1 MAKLDYDGRS
11 RNDGKINPFAG
22 TAYESLWENNPYAG
36 MYYDPS
42 FWDKIGFSNKA
53 KDANN
58 EYERLYNE
66 FISGIYQQQQQDLY
80 NSPSNQAQLEKEAG
94 LNPDLTGV
102 SGSGATGGM
111 TPPNAGPNPALNGVS
126 PAQSA
131 FGVITQVLGFA
142 TSTLQS
148 IETIKGLSSS
158 RIGQNLSN
166 ISSFMDVARPTIIS
180 EFAKRFSGSDGNN
193 WSDVRDVSSM
203 VFDSRSE
210 QRKYKKVFDSLLN
223 SSRFSSATSAYDQ
236 LSDNDR
242 AINTFLSGIIDL
254 EIQAKKHN
262 YKGSIAKAVYDTDYF
277 NTASGKQAADFDS
290 MNASSTAWLNKWRSE
305 YYNKLYK
312 QWKNG
317 NKLSGLLLIG
327 LGGSAISSGTSIG
340 TSTLSSLLNFF
351 K

>member
-1 MAKLDYDGRS
+1 MAKS
-11 RNDGKINPFAG
+11 RNDGKTNPFAG

-42 FWDKIGFSNKA
+42 FWDKIGLSNKA

-66 FISGIYQQQQQDLY
+66 YISGIYQQQQQDKY
-80 NSPSNQAQLEKEAG
+80 NSPANQAMLEREAG
-94 LNPDLTGV
+94 LNPDITGI
-102 SGSGATGGM
+102 SGSGATDGM
-111 TPPNAGPNPALNGVS
+111 SPPNAGPNPALNGVS

-148 IETIKGLSSS
+148 IETIRGLSSS

-166 ISSFMDVARPTIIS
+166 INSFMDVARPTIIS
-180 EFAKRFSGSDGNN
+180 QYARRFSGQNAND

-210 QRKYKKVFDSLLN
+210 QRKYKRAFDSLLK
-223 SSRFSSATSAYDQ
+223 SSQFSSATSAYDQ

-262 YKGSIAKAVYDTDYF
+262 YKGSIAKAIFDTDYF
-277 NTASGKQAADFDS
+277 KNSSGKSFAEYDAT
-290 MNASSTAWLNKWRSE
+290 NASSNAWLNKWRSE
-305 YYNKLYK
+305 YYSKLYK
-312 QWKNG
+312 EWKSG
-317 NKLSGLLLIG
+317 NRLAGLLLIG
-327 LGGSAISSGTSIG
+327 LGGSAMSGGASVAG
-340 TSTLSSLLNFF
+340 SLL
-351 K
+351 KLLK

>member
-1 MAKLDYDGRS
+1 MAKS
-11 RNDGKINPFAG
+11 RNDGKSNPFAG

-42 FWDKIGFSNKA
+42 FWDKIGLSNKA

-66 FISGIYQQQQQDLY
+66 YISGIYQQQQQDKY
-80 NSPSNQAQLEKEAG
+80 NSPANQAMLEREAG
-94 LNPDLTGV
+94 LNPDITGI
-102 SGSGATGGM
+102 SGSGSTDGM
-111 TPPNAGPNPALNGVS
+111 SPPNAGPNPALNGVS
-126 PAQSA
+126 PAMNA

-166 ISSFMDVARPTIIS
+166 VSSFMDVARPHIVS
-180 EFAKRFSGSDGNN
+180 EYARRFSGSTANN

-203 VFDSRSE
+203 AFDSRSE
-210 QRKYKKVFDSLLN
+210 QRKYKKAFDFLLR
-223 SSRFSSATSAYDQ
+223 SSQFSSATSAYDQ

-262 YKGSIAKAVYDTDYF
+262 YKGSIAKAAFDTDYYS
-277 NTASGKQAADFDS
+277 NSSGKTFANYDAMSKGSD
-290 MNASSTAWLNKWRSE
+290 AWLAQWRKE
-305 YYNKLYK
+305 TYNNLYNMFK
-312 QWKNG
+312 SG
-317 NKLSGLLLIG
+317 NRLAGLLLIG
-327 LGGSAISSGTSIG
+327 LGGSAMSGGASVAG
-340 TSTLSSLLNFF
+340 SLLRLL